1 MSTKVQLS
9 DDGTQEPP
17 TTGRQASAGPVSRV
31 TSSVQDDYYQTMVID
46 VLLRLLKPQSLNNQ
60 HHLVVDCIMS
70 ILKSQG
76 FKCLSNLPQVRYHS
90 GLL

>member
-1 MSTKVQLS
+1 MQLS

-31 TSSVQDDYYQTMVID
+31 TTSSVQDDYYQTMVID
-46 VLLRLLKPQSLNNQ
+46 VLLGLLKPQSLNNQ
-60 HHLVVDCIMS
+60 YHLVVDCIMS

-76 FKCLSNLPQVRYHS
+76 FKCLSSLPQVRYLS
-90 GLL
+90 GIL